1 MVQEE
6 TTTSKDQTELMYLVG
21 EGKKGGGAVETGED
35 TSDIVNIY

>member
-1 MVQEE
+1 
-6 TTTSKDQTELMYLVG
+6 MYLVG